1 MTEPFRDAF
10 DAPADP
16 AVIGRVHDVFERLGD
31 ERPDLSADLRGRFEL
46 AVVEVVTN
54 VVTHSAGEQP
64 VHVELV
70 IRATGDGIE
79 GIVTDDAPP
88 AAIDVDA
95 AAMPDPDA
103 LTESGRGLALVG
115 LLVDRFT
122 HEPLPAGNRWTLTAA
137 AAPAAPPAPA
147 APAVP

>member
-31 ERPDLSADLRGRFEL
+31 ERADLSADLRGRFEL

-54 VVTHSAGEQP
+54 VVTHSAANRP
-64 VHVELV
+64 VRVELV

-79 GIVTDDAPP
+79 GVVTDDAPP
-88 AAIDVDA
+88 AAVDLDGA
-95 AAMPDPDA
+95 TMPDPADLA
-103 LTESGRGLALVG
+103 ESGRGLALVG
-115 LLVDRFT
+115 LLVDTFI
-122 HEPLPAGNRWTLTAA
+122 HEPLAAGNRWTLTAGA
-137 AAPAAPPAPA
+137 TPGLP
-147 APAVP
+147 